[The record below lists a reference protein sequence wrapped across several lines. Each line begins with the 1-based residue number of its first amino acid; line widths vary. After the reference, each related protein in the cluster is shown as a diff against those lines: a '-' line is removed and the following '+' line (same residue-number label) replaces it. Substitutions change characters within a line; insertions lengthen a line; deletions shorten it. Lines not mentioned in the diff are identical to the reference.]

1 MVYAVIAGEMK
12 YPVDEKGKVQ
22 SINMQD
28 FAQMIS
34 SAVGHCVEQKGMM
47 PLGGVQ
53 VLNTVDGIM
62 FMQSMITVEMPSVPE
77 HRTKPRKL
85 SPGTLN

>member
-12 YPVDEKGKVQ
+12 YPVDERGIRQ

-34 SAVGHCVEQKGMM
+34 SAVGHCVEQNGMM

-53 VLNTVDGIM
+53 VLNTMDGIM
-62 FMQSMITVEMPSVPE
+62 FMQSMISMEMPNQ
-77 HRTKPRKL
+77 HRTKPGRL
-85 SPGTLN
+85 RTLN